1 VRVQSDASLIS
12 YGSWTLRARPAAA
25 SPPQLLLLIHGRTGD
40 ENSMWVFVQEFAA
53 TYWVVAPRAPHSAT
67 PGGHSWV
74 APASQSH
81 APIRFE
87 DLQSSAD
94 SLLRMIDDFAAT
106 RSVSSDRFDVIGFSE
121 GAALT
126 VTLALMRPERVRRMG
141 VLAGFAPAGAGDLL
155 ETAPL
160 QGKPVFV
167 AHGTQDSLVPIESSR
182 ETVRLLQ
189 RLGAQ
194 VTVCE
199 AEIGH
204 KVSAAC
210 LHGLKSFFD

>member
-1 VRVQSDASLIS
+1 
-12 YGSWTLRARPAAA
+12 
-25 SPPQLLLLIHGRTGD
+25 
-40 ENSMWVFVQEFAA
+40 MWVFVREFAG
-53 TYWVVAPRAPHSAT
+53 TYCVVAPRAPHSAT
-67 PGGHSWV
+67 PAGYSWV
-74 APASQSH
+74 APALQSQ
-81 APIRFE
+81 APIRLE
-87 DLQSSAD
+87 DLQPSVD
-94 SLLRMIDDFAAT
+94 VLLGMVDDYAST
-106 RSVSSDRFDVIGFSE
+106 LDVPSDRFDVIGFSE

-126 VTLALMRPERVRRMG
+126 ITLALLHPERVRRMG
-141 VLAGFAPAGAGDLL
+141 VLAGFAPAGSDRLL
-155 ETAPL
+155 TAPLL

-167 AHGTQDSLVPIESSR
+167 SHGTQDQLVPIESSH

-210 LHGLKSFFD
+210 LHGLQSFFA